1 MKDLSILIPTLPA
14 RINCLSNLIQKLNK
28 QIINFG
34 YIDRVQILILCDTK
48 EYTVGEK
55 RNRLLELSTGKYV
68 CFIDD
73 DDDISDNYL
82 CEIIKAI
89 ESNADVITFCGDYVA
104 NNRVT
109 PFSIS
114 SVHRDNFDEVNMLYR
129 LPNHLCPVKRELA
142 LNCMFTNKN
151 FGEDSDYAELL
162 NKIINSEYHI
172 NLKLYFY
179 MYDGNKSQTKPNN
192 NLNAFS

>member
-89 ESNADVITFCGDYVA
+89 ESNADVITFCGDYVD

>member
-34 YIDRVQILILCDTK
+34 YIDRVQILTLCDTK

-89 ESNADVITFCGDYVA
+89 ESNADVITFCGDYVD

>member
-34 YIDRVQILILCDTK
+34 YIDRVQILTLCDTK